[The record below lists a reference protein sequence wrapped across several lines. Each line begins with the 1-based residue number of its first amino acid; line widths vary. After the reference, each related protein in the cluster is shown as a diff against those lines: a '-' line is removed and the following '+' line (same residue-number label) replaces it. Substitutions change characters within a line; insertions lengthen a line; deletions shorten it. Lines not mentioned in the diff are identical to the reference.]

1 MLGVIMLRVRLVH
14 KCTLFISPQLLEIM
28 CKFGSKVLKENI
40 VKYKIRNSHKI
51 FFFFFFLNKIKQCFL
66 TQRLEE
72 FHLQVILKMIGCDVV
87 RASSKTPLLM
97 EE

>member
-28 CKFGSKVLKENI
+28 CKFGSKVLKEENI
-40 VKYKIRNSHKI
+40 IKYKIRNSHKI
-51 FFFFFFLNKIKQCFL
+51 FFFFLKKIKQCFL

-87 RASSKTPLLM
+87 RASSKTSLLM